1 MIVITAPTSKI
12 GRQVLE
18 RVLESGE
25 DIRVITR
32 DPLRIPEAVRE
43 RVEVIQGSHADREV
57 VHQAFEGADAV
68 FWLVPADKQAVSVY
82 DAYVRFSIRCRCDR
96 PSSHRSRRGDFR
108 ARARSAALCGPYLGI
123 AGDGGVLKERATAE
137 ALPCQTD
144 PFPQNPQTFGHRFMS
159 GIDN

>member
-57 VHQAFEGADAV
+57 VHRAFEGADAV

-82 DAYVRFSIRCRCDR
+82 DTYVRFSIPAADAII
-96 PSSHRSRRGDFR
+96 RRRIGR
-108 ARARSAALCGPYLGI
+108 VVAISALGRGQQRY
-123 AGDGGVLKERATAE
+123 AGHISASLAMEE
-137 ALPCQTD
+137 
-144 PFPQNPQTFGHRFMS
+144 F
-159 GIDN
+159 